1 MMYELKDKVVLITG
15 SARGIGFTIA
25 ERFAREQ
32 ALVLILD
39 LAQEAV
45 DSAVSKLREQGAQAF
60 GYVANVTDAKGVE
73 ELFARI
79 VSEHGRIDVL
89 INNAGVTRDNLM
101 IRMKE
106 EEWDLVLN
114 INLKGAFICTQ
125 KVFKH
130 MMKARSGSIINISS
144 VIGIMGNSGQAN
156 YAASKGGMI
165 AFTKSCAKEFASRG
179 IRVNAIAPGF
189 IETEMTA
196 TLSDEIRAE
205 YAKVIPLSK
214 MGTPTDVAKL
224 CLFLASEESGYIT
237 GQTIAVDGGLT
248 MH

>member
-114 INLKGAFICTQ
+114 INLKGTFICTQ

-130 MMKARSGSIINISS
+130 MMRARSGSIINISS

-179 IRVNAIAPGF
+179 IRVNAVAPGF

-205 YAKVIPLSK
+205 YAKVIPMSK

>member
-1 MMYELKDKVVLITG
+1 MYDLKDKVVLITG

-45 DSAVSKLREQGAQAF
+45 DNAVAKLREQGGSAF

-179 IRVNAIAPGF
+179 IRVNAVAPGF

-205 YAKVIPLSK
+205 YAKVIPMSK